1 MRAIDDSQFEHE
13 VLKSK
18 GLVLVDFWAEWG
30 GPGRQL
36 GPILEEVGKK
46 LPGFPIVLHGASSV
60 NQDHIKMINEYGG
73 QMPDAIGIP
82 EDMLREAAK
91 MAVCKIN
98 VDSDIRI
105 AMPAAIRKHFDEQPG
120 DIDPRKYLA
129 PARDLIEEVVS
140 HKIETVLGCADK
152 A

>member
-1 MRAIDDSQFEHE
+1 
-13 VLKSK
+13 
-18 GLVLVDFWAEWG
+18 
-30 GPGRQL
+30 
-36 GPILEEVGKK
+36 
-46 LPGFPIVLHGASSV
+46 
-60 NQDHIKMINEYGG
+60 MINEYGG

-105 AMPAAIRKHFDEQPG
+105 AMTAAIRKHFVEKPG
-120 DIDPRKYLA
+120 DFDPRKYLA

-140 HKIETVLGCADK
+140 HKSRLFSAAQTKRNLRKSRAAVWRLFFV
-152 A
+152 